1 MSSTQKPDNS
11 QAGQYRRP
19 AYANWP
25 TIKLTQPPA
34 GRYSPK
40 TDEWFFL
47 FCTQSVKGRIHGQD
61 PHCRSF
67 SIRKVM
73 PHEVRNVANFKRHT
87 NIGPDGKARYP
98 LPPEGQPS
106 NVPRIF
112 GGSPAIV
119 EDDDEDDED
128 DRHSPLKVNTPETK
142 FWDEGYYFWTSDSH
156 VASWNALLRMKYDL
170 GQLHR
175 ADLKMEKQRAR
186 WLEYRQFLE
195 RNSITDTGRI
205 DQLPEGASKFLT
217 LRPPTQPLPD
227 TSKHA
232 LLIPIPPVT
241 TPFWDRINKL
251 LEPSKRM
258 LTIFSDSVT
267 SGEQQKF
274 AQRAWGKAWSAEPF
288 MLAKRTCDRI
298 VEMWKDVDED
308 DG

>member
-34 GRYSPK
+34 GKFSPFNSFIGLIYVARYLGRYSPK

-67 SIRKVM
+67 SIRKIM

-227 TSKHA
+227 TS
-232 LLIPIPPVT
+232 
-241 TPFWDRINKL
+241 
-251 LEPSKRM
+251 
-258 LTIFSDSVT
+258 
-267 SGEQQKF
+267 
-274 AQRAWGKAWSAEPF
+274 
-288 MLAKRTCDRI
+288 
-298 VEMWKDVDED
+298 
-308 DG
+308 